1 MQGKPGLSC
10 VPESEH
16 RGWTSWLDHGDQK
29 MAVNKSDIAKVQ
41 AAVAQSLREHS
52 GLFLTEGIILL
63 VLGIA
68 AIILP
73 QFATLAVEILIGWVL
88 LASGVVG
95 LISSFRMRRA
105 PGFG

>member
-1 MQGKPGLSC
+1 LTPIAAAMQGKPGLSC

-73 QFATLAVEILIGWVL
+73 QPWLSRSSSAGSCLRAV
-88 LASGVVG
+88 
-95 LISSFRMRRA
+95 SSV
-105 PGFG
+105 